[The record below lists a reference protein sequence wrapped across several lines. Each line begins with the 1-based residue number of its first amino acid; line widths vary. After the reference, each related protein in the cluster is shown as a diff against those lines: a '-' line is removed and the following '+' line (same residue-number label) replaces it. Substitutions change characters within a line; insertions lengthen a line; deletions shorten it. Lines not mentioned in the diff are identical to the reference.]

1 MVSYEDFF
9 PQLDEEGL
17 SVGVSFNKENPELVR
32 LLKEL

>member
-1 MVSYEDFF
+1 MVGYEEFF

-17 SVGVSFNKENPELVR
+17 SVGVSFNKENPELIK